1 MSSWRYG
8 LAGVFLLGSMLTP
21 INDFT
26 EKWSHLPNFVAE
38 FIIAQIVP
46 AESQLVAES

>member
-8 LAGVFLLGSMLTP
+8 LAGAFLLRSILTP

-26 EKWSHLPNFVAE
+26 EKWNHLPNFVAE
-38 FIIAQIVP
+38 FIIAQTVP
-46 AESQLVAES
+46 AESQPVAES

>member
-1 MSSWRYG
+1 MELWIGWSIFTK
-8 LAGVFLLGSMLTP
+8 VLTP
-21 INDFT
+21 INNFT

-38 FIIAQIVP
+38 FIIAQTVP